1 MNKEWTFPGSPDQFV
16 GVVMWAMTLRQAF
29 KDDHPE
35 KIEVADRPDMCM
47 KVAGD
52 YGITYENVA
61 KEMVRNGIMALDK
74 WDHMCKLERDL
85 DAAFDPNTN
94 SNTSKN
100 SLAEVRNIIPDY
112 FYAAMAGELFS
123 VYGWDRSKELF
134 YTDEDREDLLSGSE
148 GWCRAF
154 EAACK
159 KLSMR
164 F

>member
-1 MNKEWTFPGSPDQFV
+1 M
-16 GVVMWAMTLRQAF
+16 R
-29 KDDHPE
+29 
-35 KIEVADRPDMCM
+35 
-47 KVAGD
+47 
-52 YGITYENVA
+52 
-61 KEMVRNGIMALDK
+61 
-74 WDHMCKLERDL
+74 KLERDL
-85 DAAFDPNTN
+85 EAAFNPATMKRTFDDI
-94 SNTSKN
+94 KD
-100 SLAEVRNIIPDY
+100 VIPDY

-123 VYGWDRSKELF
+123 VYGWERSKELF